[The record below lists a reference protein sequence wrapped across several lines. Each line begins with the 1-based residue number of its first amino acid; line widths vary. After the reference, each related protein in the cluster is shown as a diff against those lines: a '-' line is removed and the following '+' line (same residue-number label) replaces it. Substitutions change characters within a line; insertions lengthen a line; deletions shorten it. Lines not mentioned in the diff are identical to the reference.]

1 MMNPLNIRT
10 IFWIT
15 IISGG
20 IAGSLYIDYNILH
33 IHVNLTWHIILF
45 VIGLILL
52 RIILYIGAHIGGV
65 LREAYKKNKRQKSIP
80 PLVRE
85 DVYSCMRHP
94 MHIGLL
100 LLPESIGLMMGS
112 PSFILIIAPIIMV
125 FIIIMIKMVD
135 EKEAEK
141 IFGEEYE
148 KYKKEVPMFSL
159 SPVCLKYFFY
169 KKRG

>member
-20 IAGSLYIDYNILH
+20 IAGSLYMDYNILH

-45 VIGLILL
+45 AIGLILL
-52 RIILYIGAHIGGV
+52 RIILYISAHVGSV
-65 LREAYKKNKRQKSIP
+65 LKEAYKKIKGQKTIP
-80 PLVRE
+80 FVRE
-85 DVYSCMRHP
+85 DAYSCMRHP
-94 MHIGLL
+94 MHLGLL

-112 PSFILIIAPIIMV
+112 PSFIFIIAPIIMIL
-125 FIIIMIKMVD
+125 IIIITKIVD

-141 IFGEEYE
+141 IFGEEYI

-159 SPVCLKYFFY
+159 SPACLKYFFH
-169 KKRG
+169 KKEK